1 MIIIVEYKNMKQV
14 TINENSL
21 RSMIRE
27 ALNGIMET
35 MVDKFTPYTED
46 DRKRNFSPF
55 FGGDNRTSEERN
67 PSYAKAKKDA
77 EERMRKRR
85 MEKECK

>member
-1 MIIIVEYKNMKQV
+1 MKQV
-14 TINENSL
+14 TINEESL
-21 RSMIRE
+21 RHIVRE

-35 MVDKFTPYTED
+35 VVDKFTPYSAE

-55 FGGDNRTSEERN
+55 FGGDPRTPEERN
-67 PSYAKAKKDA
+67 PSYTKAKRDA

-85 MEKECK
+85 MEKEGK